1 MRNDAR
7 ANAPDHGWISVTR
20 YCERYDV
27 DRKTVY
33 KYLDSGLLE
42 SWQVG
47 RVLRV
52 ENRPPHTTKPQR
64 QVG

>member
-1 MRNDAR
+1 MSTVSME
-7 ANAPDHGWISVTR
+7 PTWISVRR
-20 YCERYDV
+20 YCEIYGLSRA
-27 DRKTVY
+27 TVY

-52 ENRPPHTTKPQR
+52 KNEPPQESKPQR
-64 QVG
+64 SVGRR